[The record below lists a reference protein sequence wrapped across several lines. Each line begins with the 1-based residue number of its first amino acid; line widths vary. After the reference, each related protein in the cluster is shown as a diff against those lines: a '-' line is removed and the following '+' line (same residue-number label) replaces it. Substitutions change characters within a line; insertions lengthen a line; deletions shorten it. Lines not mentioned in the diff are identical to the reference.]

1 MSGRRVDPMRA
12 KPVVILSLVAI
23 LAAGFLYWQ
32 AKHGRIDKSAELKR
46 AIAPVF
52 LKFGLTDDRLVKKT
66 VEENRQ
72 DGVRYISAYVEYDVP
87 RSFAWRN
94 FEPAL
99 RAALKRAGFII
110 FDIER
115 SFRKGIE
122 CYTVIINYGKFD
134 ILILKINRKG
144 RPAAP
149 SVDKVY
155 KRPRVAIVVD
165 DFGYSKNNLG
175 LLFSLKQPVTVS
187 VLPEQRYTREVADL
201 ARARGFEVILHLP
214 LESERDDVPEETD
227 TIKTAMSE
235 KEILLRLKKEI
246 ELVPGIDGVSNHMGS
261 KATADTTVMTIIIRY
276 LKSRGLY
283 YFDSL
288 TSNRSVCLDVAK
300 SLGVRCAK
308 RDIFL
313 DNSNNTMAIEKQLA
327 DLKVMAFKRG
337 EAIAI
342 CHDRKNTIAI
352 LARELPEMAKEGIEF
367 VRLSELVKQ

>member
-1 MSGRRVDPMRA
+1 MRA
-12 KPVVILSLVAI
+12 KFVVIVSLAVI

-32 AKHGRIDKSAELKR
+32 VKHGRVDKSTELKR

-52 LKFGLTDDRLVKKT
+52 LKFGLTDDSLVKKT
-66 VEENRQ
+66 VEENRLS
-72 DGVRYISAYVEYDVP
+72 GVRYISAYVEYDVP

-99 RAALKRAGFII
+99 RAALKRAGFVIS
-110 FDIER
+110 DTER
-115 SFRKGIE
+115 SFKKDRE
-122 CYTVIINYGKFD
+122 CYTAIINYGKFD
-134 ILILKINRKG
+134 IFILNINRRG
-144 RPAAP
+144 RPVAP
-149 SVDKVY
+149 SVDKVF

-175 LLFSLKQPVTVS
+175 RLFSLKQPVTLS
-187 VLPEQRYTREVADL
+187 ILPGQLYTREVAEL

-214 LESERDDVPEETD
+214 LESERDDISEEAD

-235 KEILLRLKKEI
+235 KEILLRLRKDI

-261 KATADTTVMTIIIRY
+261 KATADTMVMTTIIRY
-276 LKSRGLY
+276 LKFRGLY

-288 TSNRSVCLDVAK
+288 TSGRSVCLDVAK

-308 RDIFL
+308 RDMFL
-313 DNSNNTMAIEKQLA
+313 DNSNNTMAIEKQLS
-327 DLKVMAFKRG
+327 DLKIMAFKRG

-342 CHDRKNTIAI
+342 CHDRKNTIAV
-352 LARELPEMAKEGIEF
+352 LVKELPEIAKEGIEF